1 MLRTRSVTFSCL
13 LRRAL
18 LGTVAAAAPVLAWGQ
33 VTPPDTKVPASAPAA
48 APSQEPIKQPA
59 TAAGEPRK
67 GAFQQTVIKQ
77 WHSEFSSLY
86 TDSLLSLQSREK
98 AKLSLTTTLF
108 IGRRLWRGGSVV
120 FNPEVSGGSGLS
132 KSSGVAG
139 ALNGETFRVG
149 SAEPVLYLARL
160 YLQQRWALGPETS

>member
-1 MLRTRSVTFSCL
+1 MTLPFRFFLGATWHPLSRL
-13 LRRAL
+13 AL
-18 LGTVAAAAPVLAWGQ
+18 LAATVAFVPGLAWGQ
-33 VTPPDTKVPASAPAA
+33 VTPPATKVPNAPPAA

-59 TAAGEPRK
+59 KADGEPRK
-67 GAFQQTVIKQ
+67 WSLHFQQTVIKQ
-77 WHSEFSSLY
+77 WHSEFSSRY

-132 KSSGVAG
+132 
-139 ALNGETFRVG
+139 
-149 SAEPVLYLARL
+149 
-160 YLQQRWALGPETS
+160 